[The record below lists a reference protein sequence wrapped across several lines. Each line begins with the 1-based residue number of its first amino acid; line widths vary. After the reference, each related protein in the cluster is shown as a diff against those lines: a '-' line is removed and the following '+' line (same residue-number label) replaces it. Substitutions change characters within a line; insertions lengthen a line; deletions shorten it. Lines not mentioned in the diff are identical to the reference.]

1 MSGPDCDHLDRETL
15 GRLLHWPRMWIF
27 QRWCWPTAGAIAC
40 RCNAPIPTSVH
51 RDYGRVF
58 MVGRKRGER
67 DFSFLRDLGGK
78 LQGAGAF
85 SVEQLQF
92 P

>member
-1 MSGPDCDHLDRETL
+1 LEVKGDFLSGKESEVEK
-15 GRLLHWPRMWIF
+15 
-27 QRWCWPTAGAIAC
+27 TAA
-40 RCNAPIPTSVH
+40 VH
-51 RDYGRVF
+51 PDYGRVY

-67 DFSFLRDLGGK
+67 DFMFLRDLGGK
-78 LQGAGAF
+78 LQSAGAF

>member
-1 MSGPDCDHLDRETL
+1 LEVKGFPVWKGSEVEK
-15 GRLLHWPRMWIF
+15 
-27 QRWCWPTAGAIAC
+27 TAA
-40 RCNAPIPTSVH
+40 VH
-51 RDYGRVF
+51 PDYGRVY

-67 DFSFLRDLGGK
+67 DFMFLRDLGGK
-78 LQGAGAF
+78 LQSAGAF